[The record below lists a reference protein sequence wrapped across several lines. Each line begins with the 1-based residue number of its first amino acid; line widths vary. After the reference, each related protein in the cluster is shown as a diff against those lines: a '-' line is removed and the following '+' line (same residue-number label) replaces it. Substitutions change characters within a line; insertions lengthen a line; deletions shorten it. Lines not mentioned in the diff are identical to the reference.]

1 MQIFRQLVNKTK
13 REKEDSLREEEEE
26 ENFHRMIVEGNK
38 SFRKL

>member
-13 REKEDSLREEEEE
+13 RKKRILLREEEEE
-26 ENFHRMIVEGNK
+26 NFYRMIVEGNR